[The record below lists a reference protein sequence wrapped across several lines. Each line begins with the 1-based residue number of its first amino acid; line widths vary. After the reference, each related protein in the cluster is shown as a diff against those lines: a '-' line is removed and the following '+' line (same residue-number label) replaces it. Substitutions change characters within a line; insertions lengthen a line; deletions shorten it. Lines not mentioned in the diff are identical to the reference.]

1 MANTDRKNDEEE
13 VGLQGEEGDGVAG
26 DEDDAAHEDG
36 QPGTQT
42 LRYHAPKNCEN
53 PLGHPLACR
62 EEDEVLVLHVRVVP
76 VLPHVGGDVGVEVGI
91 AVIEGEADV
100 KEESTDHNENAR
112 FVCLGKSEGLSCCQH
127 HQSSVSKKFLR
138 TGRISTM
145 KPDSD
150 TGQILYKSGSITCLR
165 VFAKALARP
174 QGKKKVLNIPAVDQV
189 WGLSIHPSITKVF
202 QRDKV
207 LQHDERAGRIC
218 RPLLRAEVW
227 CSL

>member
-1 MANTDRKNDEEE
+1 MSNTNCSDIYKTEANTVANPNGKNDEEE
-13 VGLQGEEGDGVAG
+13 VRLQGEEGDGVAG

-100 KEESTDHNENAR
+100 KKESTDHNENAR

-150 TGQILYKSGSITCLR
+150 TGLILYKSGSITCLR
-165 VFAKALARP
+165 VFAKALARS
-174 QGKKKVLNIPAVDQV
+174 QGKK
-189 WGLSIHPSITKVF
+189 
-202 QRDKV
+202 
-207 LQHDERAGRIC
+207 
-218 RPLLRAEVW
+218 
-227 CSL
+227 